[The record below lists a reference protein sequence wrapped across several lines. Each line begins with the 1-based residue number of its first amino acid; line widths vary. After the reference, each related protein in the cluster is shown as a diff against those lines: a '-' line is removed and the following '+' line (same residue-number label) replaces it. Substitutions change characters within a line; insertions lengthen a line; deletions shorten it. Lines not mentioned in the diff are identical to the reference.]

1 MALIELDLTAQ
12 PDLTPRSLP
21 PAHRYRLPGL
31 LLALVLALVLGGAAP
46 GQAVLWRYLGLVPS
60 SGGPEAPF
68 QLAGGRIWTMATD
81 GADRLATAWSIDEP
95 PRPLW
100 TARFPT
106 RVVGPDQVGFGS
118 VDAQPA
124 GDVVLLSDGP
134 AITAVD
140 ARTGRTRWTSPVV
153 VTPLAGHQVGVQQV
167 QQFRPGTVYDQ
178 SSGDP
183 GMIYFSSTGEPHTEP
198 PTRSEVRGLDLR
210 TGRSLWSVSAPGS
223 VNMFVAPG
231 DDPAVL
237 VLSSGR
243 LERRDGGAG
252 TLQRQIAM
260 PRLGGSGPSSGELI
274 DGLLLVH
281 WSDLGHEIAY
291 DPVTLAQLWERDL
304 PEVLL
309 DPANCV
315 DVLCAGGQSA
325 LDVLDPAT
333 GAARWRAGRNVDLM
347 ASSGYVLEVDSRS
360 SDPVRLADPATG
372 RSRVDLSGWRLD
384 VSGPEGVPLV
394 VIRTEV
400 KPLTSAFAVVD
411 TRHDVLQPLGA
422 VTGAVS
428 SCLADGQHVV
438 CRGDDGLRV
447 WAYRS

>member
-1 MALIELDLTAQ
+1 LALIELDLTAQ
-12 PDLTPRSLP
+12 PDPMPRSLP

-31 LLALVLALVLGGAAP
+31 LLALVLALALGGAAP
-46 GQAVLWRYLGLVPS
+46 GQAMLWRYLGEVPA

-81 GADRLATAWSIDEP
+81 GADRVATAWSADEP
-95 PRPLW
+95 ARPLW

-118 VDAQPA
+118 VDAHPA

-134 AITAVD
+134 AVTVVD
-140 ARTGRTRWTSPVV
+140 ARTGRIRWTSPVE
-153 VTPLAGHQVGVQQV
+153 VTPLAGDRIGVQQV
-167 QQFRPGTVYDQ
+167 QQFRTGTVYDQ
-178 SSGDP
+178 KSGDP

-223 VNMFVAPG
+223 VNMFTAPG

-237 VLSSGR
+237 VLSSER
-243 LERRDGGAG
+243 LQRRDGVAG

-260 PRLGGSGPSSGELI
+260 PRLGGSGPTSGELI
-274 DGLLLVH
+274 AGLLVVH
-281 WSDLGHEIAY
+281 WSAVGREIAY
-291 DPVTLAQLWERDL
+291 DPVTLAQRWERDL
-304 PEVLL
+304 PEVLV

-333 GAARWRAGRNVDLM
+333 GAALWRAGRNVDLL
-347 ASSGYVLEVDSRS
+347 AGPGYILEMDSQS
-360 SDPVRLADPATG
+360 ADPVRLADPATG
-372 RSRVDLSGWRLD
+372 RSLVDLSGWRLD
-384 VSGPEGVPLV
+384 VSGPDGVPLV
-394 VIRTEV
+394 LIRTED

-411 TRHDVLQPLGA
+411 MRRHFLQPLGT
-422 VTGAVS
+422 VTGPVS
-428 SCLADGQHVV
+428 SCLADGKHVV